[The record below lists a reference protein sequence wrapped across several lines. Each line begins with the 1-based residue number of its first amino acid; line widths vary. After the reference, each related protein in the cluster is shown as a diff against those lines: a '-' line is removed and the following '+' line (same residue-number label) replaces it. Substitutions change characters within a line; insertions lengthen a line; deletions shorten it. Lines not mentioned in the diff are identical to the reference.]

1 MVINTNISASNS
13 ARLLAQSSAMLA
25 TSLARLSSG
34 SKLVNPQ
41 DDAAGAAVSL
51 RFDAQIGRV
60 DAASNNVA
68 SATSFT
74 QTQSGFLQKIS
85 GALSRMSEL
94 SISAQDVTKSNS
106 DRGLYDK
113 EFQTLGQYINDVAN
127 KTFNGVSLFSSAQ
140 LNVTVNE
147 DGGTFN
153 MAGIN
158 IGNGTAYATA
168 TGKNVTTTTLAAA
181 ALTAV
186 KAAINQLSTDLATV
200 GANAVRL
207 SYTSDQL
214 SVLKQN
220 LTAANSQIKDV
231 DIAEESTNYAKYNI
245 LVQAGTAML
254 AQANVVPQST
264 LKLLQ

>member
-1 MVINTNISASNS
+1 MVINTNVSATNS
-13 ARLLAQSSAMLA
+13 ARLLAQSSANLS

-41 DDAAGAAVSL
+41 DDAAGTAVSM
-51 RFDAQIGRV
+51 RFDAQINRV
-60 DAASNNVA
+60 QAANNNVA
-68 SATSFT
+68 SANSFT
-74 QTQSGFLQKIS
+74 QTQAGFLQKVA
-85 GALSRMSEL
+85 GALNRMSEL
-94 SISAQDVTKSNS
+94 SILAQDVTKSNS

-113 EFQTLGQYINDVAN
+113 EFQTLGQYINDIAN
-127 KTFNGVSLFSSAQ
+127 KTFNGVSLFSTAA

-147 DGGTFN
+147 DGGTFGMSTVN
-153 MAGIN
+153 L
-158 IGNGTAYATA
+158 GTGTTYATA
-168 TGKNVTTTTLAAA
+168 TAAGVTTTTLAAT
-181 ALTAV
+181 ALTDV
-186 KAAINQLSTDLATV
+186 KAAIDSLSTDLAAV

-231 DIAEESTNYAKYNI
+231 DVAEESTNYAKYNI

-254 AQANVVPQST
+254 AQANIVPQST